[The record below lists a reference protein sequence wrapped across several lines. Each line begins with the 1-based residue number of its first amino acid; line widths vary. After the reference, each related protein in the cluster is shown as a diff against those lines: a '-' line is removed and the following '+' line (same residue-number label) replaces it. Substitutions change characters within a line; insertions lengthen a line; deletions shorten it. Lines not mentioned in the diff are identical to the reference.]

1 MWERLSRRDLLF
13 AAVESIT
20 AEKPLSLFSICFKP
34 FRLRIDEFML

>member
-1 MWERLSRRDLLF
+1 MCARLSIRELLF
-13 AAVESIT
+13 AAVESIA